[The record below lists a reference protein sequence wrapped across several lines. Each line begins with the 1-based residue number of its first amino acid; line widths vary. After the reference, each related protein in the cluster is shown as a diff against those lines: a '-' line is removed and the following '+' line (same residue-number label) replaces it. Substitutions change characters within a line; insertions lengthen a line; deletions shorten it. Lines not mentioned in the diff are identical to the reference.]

1 MHCCS
6 MTCTDTHTFLLIS
19 RFSPQQS
26 ASLLC
31 WSSASSVYSQAP
43 TKCASIE
50 AFVWQRSGKFAA
62 AGRLSHFSIAY
73 LTRVLRAGVLVTTA
87 CSSTSNTNF
96 LATPPQCLVQG
107 ERGSPSIPCTSFNR
121 NYCDSVALS
130 NYPTVRAVHL
140 SDHSMNVEV
149 LCYLTPP

>member
-1 MHCCS
+1 

-31 WSSASSVYSQAP
+31 WSSALSVYSQAP
-43 TKCASIE
+43 TNCASIE
-50 AFVWQRSGKFAA
+50 AFVWQHSGEFAA

-96 LATPPQCLVQG
+96 LATPPQCLAQG
-107 ERGSPSIPCTSFNR
+107 QRGSCTSFNR
-121 NYCDSVALS
+121 NYCDSAALS
-130 NYPTVRAVHL
+130 NYPTVCAVHL